1 MKKSSLELEL
11 LQKCKAIRLV
21 LSDVDG
27 VLTDGGMYYSANGE
41 LLKKFNTRDGM
52 AVELLQK
59 NNIKTV
65 LITRENSK
73 IAKQRGKKMK
83 AVAVY
88 TGVQTKEDKLEK
100 ICTKFMVQQNEI
112 AYIGDDIN
120 DIAIMKLVGLSAT
133 PLDGSDEV
141 KKIANYICKLRGGDG
156 VLRELAN
163 FILSS
168 KGKSGY

>member
-1 MKKSSLELEL
+1 LKKSSLESEL

-73 IAKQRGKKMK
+73 IAKQRGKKNESCSS
-83 AVAVY
+83 VY
-88 TGVQTKEDKLEK
+88 W
-100 ICTKFMVQQNEI
+100 CTN
-112 AYIGDDIN
+112 
-120 DIAIMKLVGLSAT
+120 
-133 PLDGSDEV
+133 
-141 KKIANYICKLRGGDG
+141 
-156 VLRELAN
+156 
-163 FILSS
+163 
-168 KGKSGY
+168 